1 MFVPLY
7 EYDRKPFF
15 FFINKFASKVEEVLR
30 SNPGLPEVYN
40 VTEFVVVSLISTTAF
55 KLPESEVI
63 TNVKFQKLVHHQ
75 STSTIKTDLRRGLSL

>member
-1 MFVPLY
+1 MSMTENL
-7 EYDRKPFF
+7 FF
-15 FFINKFASKVEEVLR
+15 LINTFASKVEEVLR

>member
-1 MFVPLY
+1 MSMTENL
-7 EYDRKPFF
+7 F

-30 SNPGLPEVYN
+30 SNPRLPEVYN

>member
-1 MFVPLY
+1 MSMTENL
-7 EYDRKPFF
+7 FF
-15 FFINKFASKVEEVLR
+15 FFVINKFASKVEEVLR

>member
-15 FFINKFASKVEEVLR
+15 FFVINKFASKVEEVLR

-63 TNVKFQKLVHHQ
+63 TNVKFQNDSPSVYFNHQ
-75 STSTIKTDLRRGLSL
+75 N

>member
-1 MFVPLY
+1 MTENL
-7 EYDRKPFF
+7 FF
-15 FFINKFASKVEEVLR
+15 FFVINKFASKVEEVLR

-63 TNVKFQKLVHHQ
+63 TNVKFQNDSPSVY

>member
-1 MFVPLY
+1 MTENL
-7 EYDRKPFF
+7 FF
-15 FFINKFASKVEEVLR
+15 LFNKFASKVEEVLR